1 MPPDIRVD
9 PDSFNSHS
17 FNLFDDGSS
26 YTRNC
31 GNSKKD
37 SSVQFGNNVTLPK
50 LRLPSLHT
58 GSEIFFSVLFS
69 TFLCIILC
77 SLSII
82 TNACHKLS
90 GLMIMLISLFCGSR
104 VYPICGIIISI
115 PCAPH
120 CDK

>member
-1 MPPDIRVD
+1 MPSDIRAD

-17 FNLFDDGSS
+17 VNLFDDALT

-31 GNSKKD
+31 GDSKKD

-58 GSEIFFSVLFS
+58 GSEIFFFGLVLNLFVYH
-69 TFLCIILC
+69 LC

-90 GLMIMLISLFCGSR
+90 GFNDNAYIVVLWF
-104 VYPICGIIISI
+104 
-115 PCAPH
+115 
-120 CDK
+120 